1 MLSASEPGRSASPES
16 PTEGEGPKRQ
26 ASGHHPV
33 SDVYQLGIHPSCSNQ
48 LIHDGRREILF
59 KPTKQKD
66 PLLSR
71 GFPWSGRRDSNPRP
85 SPWQGDAL
93 PAELRPRQ
101 PGTIPDGHP
110 FSVYGSPWG

>member
-59 KPTKQKD
+59 NPTKTEE
-66 PLLSR
+66 P
-71 GFPWSGRRDSNPRP
+71 
-85 SPWQGDAL
+85 
-93 PAELRPRQ
+93 PAEQGVPVERTTRFEPATLTLAR
-101 PGTIPDGHP
+101 
-110 FSVYGSPWG
+110 